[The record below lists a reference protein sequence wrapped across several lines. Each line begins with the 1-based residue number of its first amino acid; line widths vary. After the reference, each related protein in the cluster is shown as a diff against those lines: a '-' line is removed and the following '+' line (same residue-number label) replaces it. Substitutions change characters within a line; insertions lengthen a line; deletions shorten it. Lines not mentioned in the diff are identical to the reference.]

1 MLKSKEIEHYKV
13 LYVKYAPMLLRFA
26 KKFIDEHFVE
36 DIVHDVFMRLW
47 DKQIFRLPEPEVKKI
62 LYAAVRNACIDHL
75 RRLKLERR
83 FVDHH
88 AIQLK
93 LDELDFFK
101 SSESIFMQNDLM
113 ALILKYIEELSEK
126 KQQIFRMSYF
136 EQMKASEIAKDLNLS
151 VRTVENQLYRTL
163 LIIRKKIPAAFIYL
177 FVFFRI

>member
-1 MLKSKEIEHYKV
+1 MLKSKEIEHYKL
-13 LYVKYAPMLLRFA
+13 LYLKYAPMLLRFA
-26 KKFIDEHFVE
+26 KKFVDEHFVE
-36 DIVHDVFMRLW
+36 DVVHDVFMRLW
-47 DKQIFRLPEPEVKKI
+47 DKQIFRLPEQEVKKI
-62 LYAAVRNACIDHL
+62 LYTAVRNSCIDHL

-101 SSESIFMQNDLM
+101 SSEHIFMQNDLM
-113 ALILKYIEELSEK
+113 ELILKHIGSLPDK
-126 KQQIFRMSYF
+126 KQQIFRMSYLQ
-136 EQMKASEIAKDLNLS
+136 QMKANEIARDLNLS

-163 LIIRKKIPAAFIYL
+163 VILRKKIPLTFIYL